1 MDSSVSKHARHNQK
15 SHGNKGG
22 ASGRMVSFATRN
34 KRTRT
39 VKPAPRKKSKGGKRK
54 PDYKKRIAQI
64 DEKIDDL
71 VDSKGGLFS
80 PMTSSLG
87 GKIVNRRTGKPAK
100 GLKRKNTAERR
111 AVKERKR
118 QSAYRKKMKVLQ
130 AKRTEVMG
138 DAARA
143 AAKREKKA
151 SERQDRQRAML
162 SRKPSKKRIE
172 ATRRFSQRLAGTM
185 YSSPAERFRQLRA
198 ASDAPSEMVFRQP
211 PKPKSA
217 RRRGWVGKA
226 IINGLEYSVVSAV
239 TKNSPTSSDV
249 HLPTI
254 MNNKKRKKR
263 TKKMLLADIVEK
275 KAKLKDPKGGLTAA
289 GRKHFKRTE
298 GSNLKPGVKGKA
310 DTPEKMRRKG
320 SFLTR
325 FFTNPS
331 GPMKDEKG
339 RPTRLA
345 LSAAAWGEPVPS
357 DRAAAARL
365 AEKGRNLLER
375 YDRLKKEEI
384 SKRNPYHDS
393 RGRFTSGSRAAT
405 TSGSVSLA
413 SRTIPSKGGGKGRS
427 GAARDKR
434 RAERKKAYE
443 RLTVSTE
450 QMKTRITPTNKSEQR
465 RAQQVQDYM
474 TPAVKRFKN
483 PRHRAYA
490 IARVKQMTSGKA
502 RPKGM
507 SKKYKMTP
515 EDVRRY
521 EIVLAN
527 IFMSGRLKYG
537 I

>member
-1 MDSSVSKHARHNQK
+1 MAKIDKHARHNQK
-15 SHGNKGG
+15 AHGNKGG

-34 KRTRT
+34 KRTKT
-39 VKPAPRKKSKGGKRK
+39 VKPAPRKKSKGGKRQ
-54 PDYKKRIAQI
+54 PDYKKRIARI

-71 VDSKGGLFS
+71 TDSKGGLFD
-80 PMTSSLG
+80 PMTNTLG
-87 GKIVNRRTGKPAK
+87 GKIANRATGKPAA
-100 GLKRKNTAERR
+100 GLKRKNPAEKR
-111 AVKERKR
+111 AAKERVK
-118 QSAYRKKMKVLQ
+118 QSEYRRKMKTLQ
-130 AKRTEVMG
+130 AKRTQVMG
-138 DAARA
+138 DANRA
-143 AAKREKKA
+143 ATKRQKKV
-151 SERQDRQRAML
+151 SERQARQQAML

-172 ATRRFSQRLAGTM
+172 ASRRFSERLNQRM

-211 PKPKSA
+211 PKPKKA

-226 IINGLEYSVVSAV
+226 VIGGLEYSVVSALN
-239 TKNSPTSSDV
+239 KNNPTSSDV

-263 TKKMLLADIVEK
+263 TKTMRLSDIVEK

-331 GPMKDEKG
+331 GPMKDDKG

-393 RGRFTSGSRAAT
+393 KGRFTSGSRAAT
-405 TSGSVSLA
+405 TSGAVSFS

-465 RAQQVQDYM
+465 KAKQVQDYM
-474 TPAVKRFKN
+474 TPAAKRFKN

-490 IARVKQMTSGKA
+490 IARIKQMTGGKA

-515 EDVRRY
+515 DDVRRY

-527 IFMSGRLKYG
+527 IFMSGRIKHG